1 MQENDFLKLV
11 EIVRNRI
18 EWDMASGIDFYPRSE
33 NTAGV
38 DAQAEGAGVRKEAGS
53 DNSGISAW
61 ERLNLLRE
69 EIGNCTRCKLSQ
81 KRLNIVFG
89 DGNSNAR
96 FAFVGEGP
104 GEDEDQ
110 QGLPFVGRAGQLLNR
125 IIAAI
130 KLKREEVYICNVVK
144 CRPPNNRTP
153 QIDEIEACSPFLIR
167 QIEIIRPEFVILLG
181 LTAAQTILNT
191 KEPLIKL
198 RGRVYKINGIKY
210 IVTYHPSALLRN
222 ERLKAPTWEDMKML
236 MKEAGIQTKQ

>member
-11 EIVRNRI
+11 EIVRNRV
-18 EWDMASGIDFYPRSE
+18 EWDAASGVDFYPKPVK
-33 NTAGV
+33 TAGSGTRV
-38 DAQAEGAGVRKEAGS
+38 EGALEPQEAGP
-53 DNSGISAW
+53 DSGGLSAG
-61 ERLNLLRE
+61 ERLELLRG
-69 EIGNCTRCKLSQ
+69 EIGDCTRCKLSQ
-81 KRLNIVFG
+81 KRLSMVFG
-89 DGNSNAR
+89 EGNPSAR
-96 FAFVGEGP
+96 FVFVGEGP

-110 QGLPFVGRAGQLLNR
+110 QGRPFVGRAGQLLNK

-153 QIDEIEACSPFLIR
+153 QVDEIETCSPFLTR
-167 QIEIIRPEFVILLG
+167 QIEIIKPEFVVLLG

-198 RGRVYKINGIKY
+198 RGRINRINGIKY

-236 MKEAGIQTKQ
+236 MKEAGIQL